1 MFKMSLDQNETN
13 IINNQFTMI
22 NEQLITNSIMLSA
35 LLELLTKKG
44 IISRDEMQNSINETQ
59 QRIIDEQ
66 KKMMEKQNDS
76 SKIITPE
83 DIRRQVKK

>member
-1 MFKMSLDQNETN
+1 MSLDQNETN